1 MCGIKKNVL
10 RFNLNVVKVFIAA
23 WLCMIVASGVICPS
37 PAYIE
42 IGAPIGLAGA
52 ALFVLAFDWVEE
64 AKP

>member
-1 MCGIKKNVL
+1 M
-10 RFNLNVVKVFIAA
+10 NVVKVFIAA